1 MKKAKWTKYYKV
13 RDGMPAK
20 FACAS
25 HPNGI
30 DLTDENI
37 PLETIQ
43 NLFNKGIPNIEKIE
57 LPAKKADK

>member
-1 MKKAKWTKYYKV
+1 
-13 RDGMPAK
+13 MPAK